1 MNTTIEYTDTSV
13 INNASEW
20 VALDVRSVLAG
31 GKDPLQL
38 IQQTICSL
46 TPNQGLALTAPF
58 VPAPLIQLLGKQGFV
73 SHSQR
78 YAPDEVTTWF
88 WRPNETT
95 ASVVTNKE
103 KGETDW
109 ATIEERFGINV
120 QEIDV
125 RGLPMPQPML
135 CILATLQ
142 TLPEGMALKVLHQR
156 IPVYLL
162 PELAERKIAYAIRET
177 AHNGFELLLYKM

>member
-1 MNTTIEYTDTSV
+1 MNTTIEYTETSV
-13 INNASEW
+13 INNAAEW

-31 GKDPLQL
+31 GTDPLQL
-38 IQQTICSL
+38 IQQTIRSL

-58 VPAPLIQLLGKQGFV
+58 VPAPLIQLLGKQGFA
-73 SHSQR
+73 SHSHR

-88 WRPNETT
+88 WRPVEIVSAETIR
-95 ASVVTNKE
+95 TNN
-103 KGETDW
+103 GESDW
-109 ATIEERFGINV
+109 DSIEQRFGTNV

-135 CILATLQ
+135 QIIATLGM
-142 TLPEGMALKVLHQR
+142 LPADKALKVLHRR

-162 PELAERKIAYAIRET
+162 PELVDRNIGYAIRET
-177 AHNGFELLLYKM
+177 ADNEIELLLYKL